1 MNILE
6 DIGELIVF
14 EVYEFYDEPV
24 LFAASNER
32 GQIFLGLL
40 AQDDAEIK
48 RWLYAP
54 LSSTR
59 LLGLKSDW
67 IDIYSA
73 FKNVEGGRVFESKSP
88 KNGEPPMGAW
98 INASDL
104 SDADLPDAGVFLDLG
119 DQSE

>member
-1 MNILE
+1 M
-6 DIGELIVF
+6 IGDLIVF
-14 EVYEFYDEPV
+14 DVYEFYDEPV

-40 AQDDAEIK
+40 AQDDAEVK

-54 LSSTR
+54 LSSIR

-73 FKNVEGGRVFESKSP
+73 FKTVEGGQVFESKVS
-88 KNGEPPMGAW
+88 KKGEPTIGAW

-104 SDADLPDAGVFLDLG
+104 KDAGLPDSGVFLDLG
-119 DQSE
+119 DKSE